1 MEKVVSHPCL
11 RVVMGMDGLVK
22 LPYYMEVV
30 STFLFHSNAE
40 GARCHLRLC
49 VCIFPGRFCQGLY
62 SFISYQE
69 SVVVCP

>member
-1 MEKVVSHPCL
+1 MEEVVSHPCL
-11 RVVMGMDGLVK
+11 RVVTGMDGLVK
-22 LPYYMEVV
+22 LPTMEIV
-30 STFLFHSNAE
+30 STFLFFSDAE